1 MNNLIGMEQI
11 MEDLLKNARL
21 LKPSVKALEEQI
33 AAKDAVIERTK
44 IEKKNLEIQL
54 KDAQDKLTAIESSI
68 EMLKE
73 GGFNTP
79 PVYIDGAPAKIVKAP
94 EPVKKPIA
102 VEKKAATKKSIVK
115 MDAKGTIMEKFK
127 SQLDAG
133 RKLGM
138 SGANVAYWL
147 KKTKETQLK
156 KRGFYLA
163 YC

>member
-1 MNNLIGMEQI
+1 MNNLIGMEEI
-11 MEDLLKNARL
+11 MDELCKNARL

-33 AAKDAVIERTK
+33 ASKDATIEKVK
-44 IEKKNLEIQL
+44 IEKSQLEKQL
-54 KDAQDKLTAIESSI
+54 KDAKDKLTAIELSI
-68 EMLKE
+68 ETLKE

-79 PVYIDGAPAKIVKAP
+79 PVYIDGAPAKVVKTP
-94 EPVKKPIA
+94 EPTKKPVVA
-102 VEKKAATKKSIVK
+102 EKKAATKSIVK
-115 MDAKGTIMEKFK
+115 MDAKGTILEKFK